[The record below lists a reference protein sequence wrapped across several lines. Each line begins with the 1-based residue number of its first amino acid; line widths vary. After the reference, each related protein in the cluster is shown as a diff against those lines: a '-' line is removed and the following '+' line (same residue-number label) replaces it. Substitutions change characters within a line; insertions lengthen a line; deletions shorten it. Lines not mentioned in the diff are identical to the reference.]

1 MNNYI
6 YILCNSRDVK
16 IDKLH
21 FCTWN
26 LENQN
31 ASIEL
36 GLSIPVT
43 DNMPDSFDVYVFAPF
58 LNENCEIH
66 SLHNQLNDAE
76 NFKFIFNEKHLSS
89 ENIGEDGR
97 SGHIIKYNL
106 AGEEKKMAI
115 VKPEHSIEQNNC
127 LKLTLTKH
135 QGDYNNLYCRLYV
148 KTQHK
153 TLAEQTKGISK
164 NTYKFDF
171 KLNEERNIPSEIT
184 DFRIQNNLFVMK
196 VEDAYCLHC
205 VPSDY
210 ELSYSDARKL
220 KNLRILEND
229 AFNKYFGDFNNIKGE
244 YIIAFQKD
252 KISGSGSFY
261 TSFSQE
267 RIGNKQL
274 ALAIGANLICSFL
287 FAFYSLRVQPK
298 NDILSLSKFPY
309 EFILALVLIAFCC
322 YYCFRCSRKKDENK
336 DNTPSDR

>member
-6 YILCNSRDVK
+6 YTLCSSQNVV

-31 ASIEL
+31 TSIEL
-36 GLSIPVT
+36 GLSLPKT
-43 DNMPDSFDVYVFAPF
+43 DNMPDSFDIYIFAPF
-58 LNENCEIH
+58 LNKNCEIH
-66 SLHNQLNDAE
+66 SLHKELNDAE

-89 ENIGEDGR
+89 ENIGDDGR
-97 SGHIIKYNL
+97 NGHIIKYNL
-106 AGEEKKMAI
+106 DGVEEKMAI
-115 VKPEHSIEQNNC
+115 VKPELKIEKENC

-135 QGDYNNLYCRLYV
+135 QGGYNNLYCRLYV
-148 KTQHK
+148 KTQLK
-153 TLAEQTKGISK
+153 TLAERTKGISK
-164 NTYKFDF
+164 NTYKYDF

-184 DFRIQNNLFVMK
+184 DFRNQNNLFVMK
-196 VEDAYCLHC
+196 VENAYCLHC

-220 KNLRILEND
+220 NNLRILEND
-229 AFNKYFGDFNNIKGE
+229 AFNKYFGNLNNIEGE

-261 TSFSQE
+261 MSFSQE

-274 ALAIGANLICSFL
+274 AMAIGANLICSFL
-287 FAFYSLRVQPK
+287 FAFYSLRTQPM

-309 EFILALVLIAFCC
+309 EFILALLFIVFCC
-322 YYCFRCSRKKDENK
+322 YYCFCHSREKDENK
-336 DNTPSDR
+336 DNKPSDS